1 MIIADDGG
9 AQVSTDAGESW
20 TTYHNQ
26 PTAQFYRIATDD
38 HFPYRI
44 YGAQQDNSSIRIRT
58 AAAGGAITERDWEVT
73 AGGESA
79 YHAID
84 PTITTSSTAATTRA
98 ISTASTTA
106 AISAVRINV
115 YPD

>member
-9 AQVSTDAGESW
+9 AQVSTDGGDSW

-26 PTAQFYRIATDD
+26 PTAQFYRIATDN

-44 YGAQQDNSSIRIRT
+44 YGAQQDNSSIRITRRSD
-58 AAAGGAITERDWEVT
+58 GSAITEDDWEVT

-79 YHAID
+79 YQIG
-84 PTITTSSTAATTRA
+84 RA
-98 ISTASTTA
+98 H
-106 AISAVRINV
+106 V
-115 YPD
+115 